1 MNKVHVGF
9 FVYLFVFKETKSFVV
24 EQYMKLK
31 LLSPICFWINHGLKP
46 QVWHFS
52 HHYLVR

>member
-1 MNKVHVGF
+1 MNKIHVGF
-9 FVYLFVFKETKSFVV
+9 VCLFVFKETKSFVV

-46 QVWHFS
+46 QVWYFS
-52 HHYLVR
+52 HHYLVG